1 VTASDP
7 GRTGDR
13 PPVPTSRVPAL
24 GPRGEGWVLLQVV
37 LFGVIGASGLAAF
50 GSSPPTGAAD
60 LGRVALGGLAVVV
73 GGIVAVLGVLGL
85 GASLSPFPKPV
96 DGSALVTH
104 GVYRAVRHPIYSGI
118 VLAAIGWSMATAS
131 IVAFAGTVLLFL
143 LFDAKSR
150 REEVWLAER
159 HTGYAAYRARTKR
172 LVPGLY

>member
-1 VTASDP
+1 MTASDP
-7 GRTGDR
+7 GRAGDR
-13 PPVPTSRVPAL
+13 PPGMTSRVPAL

-37 LFGVIGASGLAAF
+37 LFGVIGVGGLAALA
-50 GSSPPTGAAD
+50 SSPPSEAAD
-60 LGRVALGGLAVVV
+60 LGRMAIGGLAVVV

-96 DGSALVTH
+96 EGSALVTR
-104 GVYRAVRHPIYSGI
+104 GVYGMVRHPIYSGI
-118 VLAAIGWSMATAS
+118 LLAAIGWSVASAS

-159 HTGYAAYRARTKR
+159 HSGYAAYRARTKR
-172 LVPGLY
+172 LVPRVY